1 MMAELDFKNLITNKI
16 IHERARLLILSYLVG
31 SETGKATFMELQKA
45 MELTR
50 GNLSIQLKTL
60 QKAEYVSI
68 TKKFKDNK
76 PQTTVYITENGRQA
90 IRQYLKE
97 VEQVIKNIK

>member
-1 MMAELDFKNLITNKI
+1 MTELDFKNLITNKI

-31 SETGKATFMELQKA
+31 SDTGQATFMELQKA

-60 QKAEYVSI
+60 QKAEYVRI

-76 PQTTVYITENGRQA
+76 PRTTVHVTETGRMA
-90 IRQYLKE
+90 IGQYLKE
-97 VEQVIKNIK
+97 VEQVLQNLK